1 MKQIFFKN
9 FLFAFYEI
17 CMKTWKLIPIQLPAV
32 YCYIDTFSNY
42 TIFNFIRGTICLPML
57 IIQFP

>member
-1 MKQIFFKN
+1 M
-9 FLFAFYEI
+9 YEN
-17 CMKTWKLIPIQLPAV
+17 MKTNTQWLIQLPAV